1 MEGISISLIVQ
12 KFGGSSVR
20 DAAHLRRV
28 CAIIAA
34 ARKKGHDVLA
44 VFSAQGDTTDVLMQ
58 KARELSC
65 APSPRELDALLA
77 TGESASVALG
87 AILLNEM
94 GVPAVSLT
102 AFQAPLYTDSRHG
115 EARVLRAET
124 QRIRH
129 ELSTGKV
136 VIAAGFQGVDK
147 ENDLTT
153 LGRGGSDLTAAVL
166 AAELGA
172 ARCQIY
178 TDVDG
183 VYTTDPRVC
192 PTARRLKKLSY
203 AHMLAL
209 AREGAQVLHDRS
221 VEYAARFGVE
231 LEVLSCGENAVG
243 SRVTASAENGP
254 VTGLTRRKTEDGCAI
269 ITAVG
274 GGLPDGERF
283 AKVKKVLQG
292 ESLVILGCGSGFEH
306 MSITVSETA
315 ADRALCLMHDAL
327 LET

>member
-28 CAIIAA
+28 CAVIAA
-34 ARKKGHDVLA
+34 ARGQGHDVLA
-44 VFSAQGDTTDVLMQ
+44 VFSAQGDTTDVLVQ
-58 KARELSC
+58 KAHELSLT
-65 APSPRELDALLA
+65 PSPRELDALLA

-94 GVPAVSLT
+94 GIPAVSLA
-102 AFQAPLYTDSRHG
+102 AFQLPLRTDSCHG
-115 EARVLRAET
+115 NARVLGVGKERVL
-124 QRIRH
+124 H
-129 ELSTGKV
+129 ELSSGKV
-136 VIAAGFQGVDK
+136 VLAAGFQGVDG

-183 VYTTDPRVC
+183 IYTTDPRIC
-192 PTARRLKKLSY
+192 PTARRLKALSY

-231 LEVLSCGENAVG
+231 LEVLSCEENAVG
-243 SRVTASAENGP
+243 SRVSAAAENGP
-254 VTGLTRRKTEDGCAI
+254 VTGLTRRKTADGCAL

-274 GGLPDGERF
+274 SGLPSEEYREKIEKALRAQALYNGGVE
-283 AKVKKVLQG
+283 
-292 ESLVILGCGSGFEH
+292 SGFEQLRV
-306 MSITVSETA
+306 TVREEDA
-315 ADRALCLMHDAL
+315 PRALCLIHDAIL
-327 LET
+327 NA